1 MISVMII
8 ECGSDCVSDNL
19 VYEIRYSTEYMK
31 DDKAFGK

>member
-19 VYEIRYSTEYMK
+19 VYEIRYSS
-31 DDKAFGK
+31 DGK